1 MTSMTLFSKTAIVGL
16 CAAALSACVTTP
28 EPEPIPEPVVV
39 APLPIQT
46 CTPASQLTKIV
57 IPAEYKEGFTINSVE
72 NEPEYI
78 TDPATGEVREVTAP
92 AQETKVPYKIL
103 TKEEQIV
110 YVNADNMEVTDIC
123 SDDVGEAVPG

>member
-1 MTSMTLFSKTAIVGL
+1 MNSFSKFTIVGL
-16 CAAALSACVTTP
+16 CAATLSACVTTP

-39 APLPIQT
+39 APLPVQT
-46 CTPASQLTKIV
+46 CTPKSQLTKIV

-78 TDPATGEVREVTAP
+78 TDPVTGEVREVTAP

-110 YVNADNMEVTDIC
+110 YVNAQNMEVTDIC
-123 SDDVGEAVPG
+123 ADEEGVSGPG